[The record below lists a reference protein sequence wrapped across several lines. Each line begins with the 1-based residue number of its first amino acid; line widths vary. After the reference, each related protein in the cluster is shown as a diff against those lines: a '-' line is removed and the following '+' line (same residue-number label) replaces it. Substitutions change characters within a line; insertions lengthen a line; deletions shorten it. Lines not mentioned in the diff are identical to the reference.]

1 MNNTELLQKQFAA
14 ISKAG
19 NDVTL
24 RSDNARAFVLDV
36 VSGDESLGDLEAD
49 FAK

>member
-24 RSDNARAFVLDV
+24 RSDNCACICFGCRFWTSNSSKIATL
-36 VSGDESLGDLEAD
+36 LC
-49 FAK
+49 